1 MLLARITGTLSLL
14 LIASCAEYLPLSGG
28 ALEGPLSATP
38 SSWEGVAA
46 DNIIQLETRAEQPY
60 SVNLWT
66 VIVDGD
72 LHIFAGDNYATWVA
86 HIENNPAVRLQSE
99 AGLYAF
105 KAQRVTDEAH
115 FKLFSQ
121 AWEGKYGAPPKNERV
136 DQTFLFRL
144 TSLD

>member
-1 MLLARITGTLSLL
+1 MLLARITGTLKPVINSELRRVP
-14 LIASCAEYLPLSGG
+14 SVVGGRSGG
-28 ALEGPLSATP
+28 PIECY
-38 SSWEGVAA
+38 
-46 DNIIQLETRAEQPY
+46 AEQLGRLSRQIISY
-60 SVNLWT
+60 SLKRGQSSRIRLT
-66 VIVDGD
+66 YGRVIVDGD

-121 AWEGKYGAPPKNERV
+121 AWEEKIRRPAQK
-136 DQTFLFRL
+136 
-144 TSLD
+144 